1 MLMDDSKNSGVMK
14 RENGMIY
21 DSFTWEEGETLASD
35 IKEKIIQ
42 TLYKRFGG
50 FLINKR
56 TIDDIRCDSFVYR
69 YGTVQQDVHVTQFLR
84 GSTNVDGR
92 QIPSIIDAKAGDTVI
107 VIGFVKVQDSA
118 RVTSFV
124 GIRVKKTEEAV

>member
-1 MLMDDSKNSGVMK
+1 MQGVRKGLPVFGFIGNYKSRLLYDDFRLQPLTFAAGKDMLMDDSKNSGVMK
-14 RENGMIY
+14 GKNGMIY

-56 TIDDIRCDSFVYR
+56 TIDDIRCDKR
-69 YGTVQQDVHVTQFLR
+69 
-84 GSTNVDGR
+84 
-92 QIPSIIDAKAGDTVI
+92 AK
-107 VIGFVKVQDSA
+107 KVE
-118 RVTSFV
+118 R
-124 GIRVKKTEEAV
+124 